1 MPIERI
7 EVYLDGGTEPVQVLT
22 QPPFKVTYDTRSL
35 SDGEHLLRVVT
46 HYTNG
51 AKEVKEVPFK
61 VANTPGVL
69 VQGLEEG
76 KEVSGTLD
84 VTLRVADTEIKP
96 VRERFPGLGAAIATA
111 AILGG
116 VWLFFAASGVTNKTL
131 EEVAKPP
138 ATKEAGAHG
147 GDHSGPVAAVDAA
160 LKAKGETVYAA
171 SCAGC
176 HQATGKGLPG
186 VFPALDGSKNVA
198 DKAYTINILLKGKG
212 GMPGFAQLSD
222 EELAGVTTYIKNS
235 WSNKFGGVTPDE
247 FKAAR

>member
-51 AKEVKEVPFK
+51 AKDVKEVPFK

-69 VQGLEEG
+69 LQGLEEG
-76 KEVSGTLD
+76 KEVSGILD
-84 VTLRVADTEIKP
+84 VTLRVADPDIKP
-96 VRERFPGLGAAIATA
+96 TRERFPGLAAAIATA

-116 VWLFFAASGVTNKTL
+116 VWLFFAATGVTNKTL

-147 GDHSGPVAAVDAA
+147 GPVAAVDEA
-160 LKAKGETVYAA
+160 LKAKGEQVYSA

-176 HQATGKGLPG
+176 HQANGKGLPG

-222 EELAGVTTYIKNS
+222 EELAAVTTYIKNS